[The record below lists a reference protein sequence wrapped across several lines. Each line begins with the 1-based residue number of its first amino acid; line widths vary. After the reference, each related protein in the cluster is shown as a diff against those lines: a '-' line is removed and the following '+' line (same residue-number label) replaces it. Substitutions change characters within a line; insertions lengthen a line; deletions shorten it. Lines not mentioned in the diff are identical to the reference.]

1 MIKILVM
8 RLILLAIFLFFA
20 SSNSFSQLPVSKVPN
35 DLQKFNNGTSSD
47 TLIRIK
53 PNNNSLKKPFG
64 SKHKMP
70 TLIIDN
76 NGVYERNLG
85 NGLDLYSM
93 TLDKMPCVSPDST
106 FQSKM
111 AITEFLKSK
120 AKSYQPPKN

>member
-1 MIKILVM
+1 M
-8 RLILLAIFLFFA
+8 RLQLLAIFLFFA

-35 DLQKFNNGTSSD
+35 DLQKFNKGTITD

-53 PNNNSLKKPFG
+53 PNNNSLRKPFV
-64 SKHKMP
+64 SKHQMP

-76 NGVYERNLG
+76 KGVYDRNLG

-93 TLDKMPCVSPDST
+93 NMDKMPCVSPDST

>member
-8 RLILLAIFLFFA
+8 RLILLVIFLFFS
-20 SSNSFSQLPVSKVPN
+20 SSNSFSQLPVSKFPN
-35 DLQKFNNGTSSD
+35 DLQKFDKGIITD

-53 PNNNSLKKPFG
+53 PNNNSLKKPFS
-64 SKHKMP
+64 SKNQMP

-76 NGVYERNLG
+76 KGVYDRNLG

-93 TLDKMPCVSPDST
+93 NLDKMPCVSPDST

>member
-1 MIKILVM
+1 M
-8 RLILLAIFLFFA
+8 
-20 SSNSFSQLPVSKVPN
+20 
-35 DLQKFNNGTSSD
+35 QKFNKGTISD

-76 NGVYERNLG
+76 KGVYDRNLG

-93 TLDKMPCVSPDST
+93 NMDKMPCVSPDST

>member
-1 MIKILVM
+1 M
-8 RLILLAIFLFFA
+8 RLRLLAIFLFFA
-20 SSNSFSQLPVSKVPN
+20 SSYSFSQLAVSRGPN
-35 DLQKFNNGTSSD
+35 HLQKFNNGTISD

-53 PNNNSLKKPFG
+53 PNNNSLKKPF
-64 SKHKMP
+64 SSNHKMP

-76 NGVYERNLG
+76 KGVYERNLG

-93 TLDKMPCVSPDST
+93 NIDKMPCVSPDST
-106 FQSKM
+106 FQSNM